1 MKSKQILFN
10 YDVEVPCL
18 VYVTVSL
25 YSTNTKEAQ
34 SVLYQVAS
42 STRL

>member
-18 VYVTVSL
+18 VYVSVSL
-25 YSTNTKEAQ
+25 YIK
-34 SVLYQVAS
+34 
-42 STRL
+42 R